1 MPALREGDERMKI
14 TSGAQRTIKHGD
26 LTIVASR
33 LQGTVTV
40 GSTPYSTS
48 DVRKLAAE
56 LPPDLAHKGMAE
68 KLIEQA
74 EWAEGRDL

>member
-1 MPALREGDERMKI
+1 MIDTM
-14 TSGAQRTIKHGD
+14 TQRTLKHGD

-33 LQGTVTV
+33 LHATVTV
-40 GSTPYSTS
+40 GQTAYSAADT
-48 DVRKLAAE
+48 RKLARE
-56 LPPDLAHKGMAE
+56 LPHDLAHQGMAE